1 MTGSR
6 GMNSG
11 RRRWSAV
18 HTSSTTPTRM
28 DASPTVIMNTE
39 IGDSPSIGRIATRS
53 TSAPSSAEARMAPP
67 IAAHTGHCMSA
78 ANA

>member
-1 MTGSR
+1 
-6 GMNSG
+6 
-11 RRRWSAV
+11 
-18 HTSSTTPTRM
+18 M